1 MREKDYESLLAI
13 SREGRDRAIIV
24 QELIDLIKEV
34 KVGYK
39 NNNSKWNDTLRK
51 KRKYIEEKITDIIYQ
66 LYSNDIPPKSSRLNL
81 EERKLFLGE
90 FTALLNSEVRD
101 KVSIRVQ
108 GQNEEPFFKLSSEQ
122 QLNASAYR
130 ILPKDYRQ
138 RYLNSSNLMARLT
151 VNVNK
156 QNYANLA
163 EALTK
168 LYDNDPQKNVI
179 QSKIMGPKNLGN
191 RTDQAVI
198 YLAEANSVSAKEV
211 SQQLKSLLPPDALI
225 EHTPVGMKRLM
236 TGISYSETVEGQSS
250 SHGESRAVIMAKAVT
265 ESLLTGERLKNILPR
280 TLQRFGYDPKDPAII
295 SQTIKDRFLKTG
307 LNSLNLE
314 LSTADPSRD
323 IQQFELN
330 PEQFC
335 YSYKVNADYLN
346 DVDEIPADGKVVFY
360 RNEKAEYEIKY
371 VDDTYHSNP
380 AYALESYFLD
390 TNSKDSGKDFS
401 NYIDIEKTS
410 PKNKFLFLSKVNKGS
425 IIVTELDSEKYRV
438 YYDSRYNSS
447 LLYDNV
453 TMAVD
458 EQDYKNG
465 QNNSTFIFLYFD
477 GEDWK
482 LVSQDRSN
490 REGIYFSPNNVKVK
504 STGSYLLDEKKSDF
518 EIYRNNTHEKLNVFA
533 KKLEVYFFTAER
545 DSIKDENTANA
556 THWLTLANEV
566 KRKLQASSDELK
578 NRIKSIE
585 LNLKKIND
593 ENIIADM
600 QATIDVNQVLDKIK
614 NEQFNEI
621 YSSLLEVEYAF
632 YLQTLKQ
639 NKGMDFVVRGK
650 ESGAFASKKD
660 EHSRLTIIERYE
672 NLLYLHKTSKNSEF
686 RNEFNEGMKNY
697 NNIVIKEI
705 NSKTTSWE
713 LKKQYVLAEIS
724 AKERGALYRL
734 IQEAD
739 YAEYIDKILIET
751 GKISEFF
758 YENGSKINRL
768 IPQGFYLSIIKS
780 GSGGRC
786 YPLVRAMSVALAKGG
801 QNSAD
806 KLIDKLYV
814 AAANPDD
821 ENSLLLKEGLKN
833 LHSNTEAVESSFSYG
848 KMSLNKIQ
856 ELLTVRNETMM
867 FALNT
872 SSHSMMLGKKVE
884 NGKSNYYFYDPN
896 FGIFVFDDSQSLF
909 NAITKF
915 FTEKKFA
922 PYYSAF
928 EVDGKLAFNLV
939 YIDTHKMRG
948 VSIGNQLTVENLSDE
963 NEISTIE
970 ARQNKA
976 KLILKG
982 QNEIYQ
988 DLQLKCLLSILDA
1001 NQWAEKIHEAS
1012 VKLFVEN
1019 NLDDRWLPLFHNIE
1033 EEREG
1038 HYRLQLIHLDNP
1050 SLTQWV
1056 ETTDKSFIDF
1066 HQYSLEKMMEFGR
1079 YYHFIEEEFK
1089 QKPQTVEG
1097 DSIDGLN
1104 AGIAIQ
1110 SIIQWVEDRNRNE
1123 NTETSN
1129 TSNLAMAL
1137 KIHTYVNYALITS
1150 STVKD
1155 VVHIAQLA
1163 KTALSYQ
1170 TKTVYPSMNLFSS
1183 SLAKVANEGLSTFFN
1198 GALIG
1203 FDIYEIT
1210 QAENEPQTIT
1220 FSSQLAFDS
1229 ASFLTNAA
1237 TIGADAFGYT
1247 TASASLGGMGVIVA
1261 GLGIGFTALARNF
1274 AIIGEDAKAV
1284 GLYFSALDQAYQGN
1298 GYEYSKDNKVLVP
1311 KFGAVF
1317 KTVDLQA
1324 NQIEFD
1330 SQYIYRTSAKS
1341 SGGGRKN
1348 YIFWAGNFPTMVH
1361 DRQQAINIRIGIG
1374 YANKYHSVDFLSQEN
1389 IFLPITPKSYIKY
1402 EYNLWPGA
1410 TTRHDNGFGVIRR
1423 LEQADNFDYD
1433 FYIFPSE
1440 NTITHIYHEYVNT
1453 PISVKL
1459 DSKKRNL
1466 IIPNL
1471 PKEWHGFVSYNL
1483 EGCGGKYTININ
1495 SGVSLSLS
1503 DCSICQSSSQWVI
1516 NSKEIENEVINIFDD
1531 RIRVGDVDIYIESEN
1546 PESKYYIIKNEG
1558 ELNEIDFKEK
1568 VIKTISIDEEVW
1580 KDNIKGFEEYLHTLS
1595 QEQKSHQQYV
1605 IIENY
1610 QQHGNNVGRAYF
1622 DVKTEKIIFTHSIEA
1637 EKKNALLAGVRND
1650 KAIFYS
1656 LESPLI
1662 WVVDLNNGNII
1673 FEYRLENKMARNLEI
1688 LKVWPEE
1695 NAIYFSC
1702 RYQDSFEVANYQ
1714 IVENNIELVSI
1725 VSTPETLVYL
1735 ASTHTQLE
1743 EVELEGI
1750 LKSYL
1755 IDNKNNIATSDL
1767 KGSNLA
1773 NLVMISGNDHHQAQH
1788 RYWIRPQD
1796 NKLIKPNLSASLG
1809 FGHFPVDRTLK
1820 QSHWAIPEDLHLV
1833 TSLFDSDGT
1842 EVFYFYSD
1850 TKKSLYRQEG
1860 AGQDVLNVIKPSAW
1874 FMYKPNLDSVFTWKG
1889 NLLLI
1894 DSFGVV
1900 SQLHANGDSFIVA
1913 LNDKWFQD
1921 HAFWWRD
1928 IEFLY
1933 QDKTT
1938 LALLGIKS
1946 VDNEKIL
1953 PAWSVQG
1960 KVIIAHQLS
1969 SENELQFLGL
1979 NAACSGGVIFDKKQK
1994 KLYELEFATEKEL
2007 MAAFSEGS
2015 VLNNPTDLPSIIDLY
2030 PGIQINKVERVDEG
2044 LLIST
2049 ENAGVLYAD
2058 LSNNPSD
2065 NKFNVNH
2072 LSSSLIIQGGKE
2084 HDILSPSIIKNV
2096 KNIILSGG
2104 EGQDSYLITQ
2114 EAWLNYQTII
2124 IDNDSYDEKE
2134 DILILPALN
2143 RQTLMTFRRDADLV
2157 IFDINSSTSLVIRQ
2171 VFGGQSKTHDHLKIR
2186 MHNQSYTMSLSEF
2199 TQDTIHTE
2207 GLFNEQQGDFSA
2219 MSEHQTHLI
2228 IEKAM
2233 MFNFDLNLSQQDT
2246 GAYFTSER
2254 AVSLI
2259 PPLLSPYS

>member
-1 MREKDYESLLAI
+1 M
-13 SREGRDRAIIV
+13 
-24 QELIDLIKEV
+24 
-34 KVGYK
+34 
-39 NNNSKWNDTLRK
+39 
-51 KRKYIEEKITDIIYQ
+51 
-66 LYSNDIPPKSSRLNL
+66 
-81 EERKLFLGE
+81 
-90 FTALLNSEVRD
+90 
-101 KVSIRVQ
+101 
-108 GQNEEPFFKLSSEQ
+108 
-122 QLNASAYR
+122 
-130 ILPKDYRQ
+130 
-138 RYLNSSNLMARLT
+138 
-151 VNVNK
+151 
-156 QNYANLA
+156 
-163 EALTK
+163 
-168 LYDNDPQKNVI
+168 
-179 QSKIMGPKNLGN
+179 
-191 RTDQAVI
+191 
-198 YLAEANSVSAKEV
+198 
-211 SQQLKSLLPPDALI
+211 
-225 EHTPVGMKRLM
+225 
-236 TGISYSETVEGQSS
+236 
-250 SHGESRAVIMAKAVT
+250 
-265 ESLLTGERLKNILPR
+265 NI
-280 TLQRFGYDPKDPAII
+280 
-295 SQTIKDRFLKTG
+295 
-307 LNSLNLE
+307 
-314 LSTADPSRD
+314 
-323 IQQFELN
+323 
-330 PEQFC
+330 
-335 YSYKVNADYLN
+335 
-346 DVDEIPADGKVVFY
+346 
-360 RNEKAEYEIKY
+360 
-371 VDDTYHSNP
+371 
-380 AYALESYFLD
+380 
-390 TNSKDSGKDFS
+390 
-401 NYIDIEKTS
+401 
-410 PKNKFLFLSKVNKGS
+410 
-425 IIVTELDSEKYRV
+425 
-438 YYDSRYNSS
+438 
-447 LLYDNV
+447 
-453 TMAVD
+453 
-458 EQDYKNG
+458 
-465 QNNSTFIFLYFD
+465 
-477 GEDWK
+477 
-482 LVSQDRSN
+482 
-490 REGIYFSPNNVKVK
+490 
-504 STGSYLLDEKKSDF
+504 
-518 EIYRNNTHEKLNVFA
+518 FA
-533 KKLEVYFFTAER
+533 KKLGVYFSTVEGH
-545 DSIKDENTANA
+545 SITDENKVNS
-556 THWLTLANEV
+556 THWLNLANEV
-566 KRKLQASSDELK
+566 KRKVQASSDELR
-578 NRIKSIE
+578 NRIRNIE
-585 LNLKKIND
+585 LNLKKVND
-593 ENIIADM
+593 VNIITDM
-600 QATIDVNQVLDKIK
+600 RATIDVNQVLDKIK

-639 NKGMDFVVRGK
+639 NKGMDFVVRGIK
-650 ESGAFASKKD
+650 SGSSSSKVD
-660 EHSRLTIIERYE
+660 EHSRLRIIERYE
-672 NLLYLHKTSKNSEF
+672 NFLYLHRTSKNIEF

-697 NNIVIKEI
+697 NDVMLKDV
-705 NSKTTSWE
+705 NSTTTTWE
-713 LKKQYVLAEIS
+713 LKKQYVIAELS
-724 AKERGALYRL
+724 ARERGALYRL
-734 IQEAD
+734 IQEAG
-739 YAEYIDKILIET
+739 YAEYIDKVLIET

-768 IPQGFYLSIIKS
+768 IPQDFYLSIIKS
-780 GSGGRC
+780 ESGGRC

-821 ENSLLLKEGLKN
+821 ENSILLKEGLKN

-928 EVDGKLAFNLV
+928 EVDGKPAFNLV

-976 KLILKG
+976 RLILKG

-1012 VKLFVEN
+1012 VKLSVEN
-1019 NLDDRWLPLFHNIE
+1019 NLDNRWLPMFHNIE

-1038 HYRLQLIHLDNP
+1038 HYRLQLIYLDNP

-1056 ETTDKSFIDF
+1056 ETTDKTFIDF
-1066 HQYSLEKMMEFGR
+1066 HQYNLEKMMEFGR
-1079 YYHFIEEEFK
+1079 YYHLIEEEFK
-1089 QKPQTVEG
+1089 QKPQTAEG

-1137 KIHTYVNYALITS
+1137 KIHTYVNYALIS
-1150 STVKD
+1150 YSTAKD
-1155 VVHIAQLA
+1155 VVHIAQLT

-1170 TKTVYPSMNLFSS
+1170 TKTVSPSMNLFSS

-1220 FSSQLAFDS
+1220 FSTQLTFDS

-1237 TIGADAFGYT
+1237 AIGVDAFGYT

-1261 GLGIGFTALARNF
+1261 GLGIGCTALARNF
-1274 AIIGEDAKAV
+1274 AIIGENAKAV
-1284 GLYFSALDQAYQGN
+1284 GVYFSALDQAYQGN

-1324 NQIEFD
+1324 NHIEFD

-1361 DRQQAINIRIGIG
+1361 DRQQAINIRTGIG
-1374 YANKYHSVDFLSQEN
+1374 YANRYHNVDFSSQEN

-1402 EYNLWPGA
+1402 DYNLWPGA
-1410 TTRHDNGFGVIRR
+1410 TTRHDNGFDVIRR
-1423 LEQADNFDYD
+1423 LELANNFDYD

-1453 PISVKL
+1453 PISVRL
-1459 DSKKRNL
+1459 GNKKRNL

-1483 EGCGGKYTININ
+1483 ESCGGEYTININ
-1495 SGVSLSLS
+1495 EGVNLSLS
-1503 DCSICQSSSQWVI
+1503 DCSNCQSSSQWII
-1516 NSKEIENEVINIFDD
+1516 NSKEVRNETINILDD

-1546 PESKYYIIKNEG
+1546 PENKYYIIKNES

-1568 VIKTISIDEEVW
+1568 SIKTISIDEDLW
-1580 KDNIKGFEEYLHTLS
+1580 KDNIKGFDAYLHTLAL
-1595 QEQKSHQQYV
+1595 EHRTHQQYV
-1605 IIENY
+1605 IIKNY
-1610 QQHGNNVGRAYF
+1610 QHNGNNVGRAYF
-1622 DVKTEKIIFTHSIEA
+1622 DVKTEKILFTDSIDV

-1650 KAIFYS
+1650 KAVFYTVG
-1656 LESPLI
+1656 SPLI
-1662 WVVDLNNGNII
+1662 WVTDLNSGKVLS
-1673 FEYRLENKMARNLEI
+1673 EYRLENKMARNLDI
-1688 LKVWPEE
+1688 LKVWSEE
-1695 NAIYFSC
+1695 DIIYFSC
-1702 RYQDSFEVANYQ
+1702 RYQDSLEVVNYQ
-1714 IVENNIELVSI
+1714 IVGNNIELVSL
-1725 VSTPETLVYL
+1725 VSAPELLVDL
-1735 ASTHTQLE
+1735 ASTHTQLGGTEPE
-1743 EVELEGI
+1743 EI
-1750 LKSYL
+1750 LQRYL
-1755 IDNKNNIATSDL
+1755 IDNKNNFGMSQL
-1767 KGSNLA
+1767 KYSSLA
-1773 NLVMISGNDHHQAQH
+1773 SLVMISGSDYNQAQH
-1788 RYWIRPQD
+1788 RYWIRLKD

-1809 FGHFPVDRTLK
+1809 FGQFPADRTLK

-1833 TSLFDSDGT
+1833 SSLFDDDGT

-1850 TKKSLYRQEG
+1850 KEKSLYQQRGE
-1860 AGQDVLNVIKPSAW
+1860 GQDVLNVIKPSAW
-1874 FMYKPNLDSVFTWKG
+1874 FMYTPNLDSVFTWKG
-1889 NLLLI
+1889 NLLLV

-1921 HAFWWRD
+1921 RAFWWRD
-1928 IEFLY
+1928 IESLY
-1933 QDKTT
+1933 QNKTT

-1946 VDNEKIL
+1946 VDNKKIV

-1979 NAACSGGVIFDKKQK
+1979 NAGCSGGVIFDKKQK
-1994 KLYELEFATEKEL
+1994 KLYGLEFATEKEL
-2007 MAAFSEGS
+2007 VSAFSEGS

-2058 LSNNPSD
+2058 LSNNPSA

-2134 DILILPALN
+2134 DILILPVLN
-2143 RQTLMTFRRDADLV
+2143 RQSLITFRRDADLV
-2157 IFDINSSTSLVIRQ
+2157 IFDKNSSTSLVIRQ
-2171 VFGGQSKTHDHLKIR
+2171 VFGEQSKTHDHLKIR
-2186 MHNQSYTMSLSEF
+2186 THNQSYTMSLSDF
-2199 TQDTIHTE
+2199 TRDTIHTE
-2207 GLFNEQQGDFSA
+2207 GLFNEQQGDFST

-2228 IEKAM
+2228 IEKAT
-2233 MFNFDLNLSQQDT
+2233 MFNFDLNLSQQDI